1 MPSLPFPS
9 RQHPCFCFSFAL
21 PWKSKTACLPERCL
35 SSRRNEKLKR
45 KWGSGS
51 KHSSGHFKNHELC
64 CLRSPFLRLSLWI
77 IKMLSHIKKYNA
89 VYGRTINTAS
99 KLITF
104 PLWRIIYFAALRPQR
119 SHSPL
124 LLSHWLMSELCKIE
138 SPISLNLMSLN
149 FEKKK
154 RKREK
159 QRERAGRRERRGRK
173 RLRKWEHCTVLGKI
187 IQYKSGSRCLWAH
200 TKCLC

>member
-1 MPSLPFPS
+1 MKSLRES
-9 RQHPCFCFSFAL
+9 EAAGVNTRQGILSISHHEPCCV
-21 PWKSKTACLPERCL
+21 
-35 SSRRNEKLKR
+35 
-45 KWGSGS
+45 GS
-51 KHSSGHFKNHELC
+51 L
-64 CLRSPFLRLSLWI
+64 FLRLSPWI

-104 PLWRIIYFAALRPQR
+104 PLRRIIYFAALGPQR

-138 SPISLNLMSLN
+138 SPISLHLMSLN

-154 RKREK
+154 WNREKERKRESRQWEK
-159 QRERAGRRERRGRK
+159 GEDENERMRAQHHFGEVN
-173 RLRKWEHCTVLGKI
+173 TI
-187 IQYKSGSRCLWAH
+187 
-200 TKCLC
+200 